1 MGEIIRPGDRG
12 PVYEPEVID
21 SLDDIPAGRQPPTVQ
36 PMGCTVGPGCG
47 CLGLPIALVAGI
59 ALSTVF
65 ALAWVLR
72 IGRFFG
78 SIVQLGRGRRGGST
92 GPGRPGAG

>member
-1 MGEIIRPGDRG
+1 
-12 PVYEPEVID
+12 VYEPEVID
-21 SLDDIPAGRQPPTVQ
+21 SLDDIPGGGRPPVVK
-36 PMGCTVGPGCG
+36 PIGCTVGPGCG
-47 CLGLPIALVAGI
+47 CLGLPLALVAGL

-78 SIVQLGRGRRGGST
+78 SLVQLGRGRRGGSS
-92 GPGRPGAG
+92 GPDRSGTA